1 MAEILHYLITSLCPQ
16 YTEYKIDKFCKPGKY
31 VEFHA
36 FPPLALSEIFTDIE
50 EKAAKENLPLHILHN
65 PLDDSVTGMYLPS
78 QQSGVWQAD
87 IFAPGTINFT
97 TLYAPEHAENLQEI
111 YRNAAAVY
119 KTAKTYHDLEEE
131 IYISEMNFDKANA
144 VLNRFLAQLLE
155 GRAKKEK
162 SGFAFHRF
170 FGAGSV
176 HGNLCYIP
184 QLTESV
190 QKRYFIKGRAGT
202 GKSTFLKKVARALL
216 EFGFD
221 TEIYHC
227 SFDPNSLDM
236 VIAREIGVCLFD
248 STAPHEFYPERETD
262 EIIDFYQEC
271 VTPGTDEKYADRI
284 CELETAYKE
293 KKHEGLT
300 LLNELY
306 QAQDSFFGALPPI
319 KDKALQTLKQNV
331 LQTIFE

>member
-1 MAEILHYLITSLCPQ
+1 MAETLHYLITSLCPQ
-16 YTEYKIDKFCKPGKY
+16 YTEFKIDKFCRPGKY
-31 VEFHA
+31 VEFHV
-36 FPPLALSEIFTDIE
+36 FPPLALSEIFTE
-50 EKAAKENLPLHILHN
+50 VEKKAIQENLPLHILHN
-65 PLDDSVTGMYLPS
+65 PLDDSVTGIYLPS
-78 QQSGVWQAD
+78 LQAGAWQAD
-87 IFAPGTINFT
+87 IFAPGKISFSA
-97 TLYAPEHAENLQEI
+97 LYAPQHAERIQEV
-111 YRNAAAVY
+111 YQNAVTAY
-119 KTAKTYHDLEEE
+119 NTAKTYHNLEEE
-131 IYISEMNFDKANA
+131 IYISEMDFNKANT
-144 VLNRFLAQLLE
+144 VFENISAQLLE
-155 GRAKKEK
+155 GRKKKETA
-162 SGFAFHRF
+162 GVAYHRF
-170 FGAGSV
+170 FGAGSI

-202 GKSTFLKKVARALL
+202 GKSTFLKRIAKALL
-216 EFGFD
+216 DFGFD

-248 STAPHEFYPERETD
+248 STAPHEYYPDREND

-284 CELETAYKE
+284 RELETAYKE

-306 QAQDSFFGALPPI
+306 QAQDSFFGALPPVD
-319 KDKALQTLKQNV
+319 DKAFQALKQDA
-331 LQTIFE
+331 LHTIFG

>member
-1 MAEILHYLITSLCPQ
+1 MAEILHYLTTSLCPQ
-16 YTEYKIDKFCKPGKY
+16 YTEYKIDRFCKPGKY

-36 FPPLALSEIFTDIE
+36 FPPFSLIE
-50 EKAAKENLPLHILHN
+50 VFKAVEEQAAKENLALHILHN
-65 PLDDSVTGMYLPS
+65 PLDDSVTGIYLPDL
-78 QQSGVWQAD
+78 QAGIMQAD
-87 IFAPGTINFT
+87 IFAPGKISFSA
-97 TLYAPEHAENLQEI
+97 LYAPEHAEKLREI

-131 IYISEMNFDKANA
+131 IYISEMDFSKANA
-144 VLNRFLAQLLE
+144 ILNRFLAQLFE

-162 SGFAFHRF
+162 PGVAFHRF
-170 FGAGSV
+170 FGAGSI

-190 QKRYFIKGRAGT
+190 KKRYFIKGRAGT
-202 GKSTFLKKVARALL
+202 GKSTFLKKVAKALL

-284 CELETAYKE
+284 HELETAYKR
-293 KKHEGLT
+293 KKDEGLT

-306 QAQDSFFGALPPI
+306 QTQDSFFGALPPVNE
-319 KDKALQTLKQNV
+319 KAFRELKQDI
-331 LQTIFE
+331 LLTIFE